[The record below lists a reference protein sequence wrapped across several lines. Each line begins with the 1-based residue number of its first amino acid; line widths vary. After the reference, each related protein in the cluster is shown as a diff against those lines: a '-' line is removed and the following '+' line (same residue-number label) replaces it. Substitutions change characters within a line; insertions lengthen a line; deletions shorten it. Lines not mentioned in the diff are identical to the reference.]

1 VHQPALPP
9 RRRAR
14 FAAALLFAVALLA
27 SCSKDSSEPQALT
40 DTVAPTTQVSAGC
53 DARVAAFPQ
62 HVVYA
67 KQPGELAVYANPG
80 DPAPMQSFTNPR
92 QTDSDPPIDVPLV
105 FLATDEPTADD
116 CKWIQVL
123 LPVRP
128 NGTKG
133 WVKRED
139 VKVEGHVYRI
149 EVYLD
154 EFNLKA
160 YRGDEVFLDVP
171 IGVASENRPT
181 PGGLYYTTE
190 LLKSSDPA
198 YGPYAFGLSGFS
210 EVLTSFNGGQGQLGL
225 HGTNQPDKIGTRV
238 SSGCIRMRNEDIE
251 ALVAEVQN
259 EKTNAAQGIPVQ
271 VFS

>member
-1 VHQPALPP
+1 MLPLVLLGACGNDSNTPEALP
-9 RRRAR
+9 
-14 FAAALLFAVALLA
+14 
-27 SCSKDSSEPQALT
+27 
-40 DTVAPTTQVSAGC
+40 DTFPPTTPASTGC
-53 DARVAAFPQ
+53 DSRVEAFPQ

-67 KQPGELAVYANPG
+67 KQPGELAVYANPE
-80 DPAPMQSFTNPR
+80 DPAPMQSFANPR

-171 IGVASENRPT
+171 IGVAAENRPT

-210 EVLTSFNGGQGQLGL
+210 EVLTSFNGGQGQLGI

-238 SSGCIRMRNEDIE
+238 SSGCIRLRNEDIE
-251 ALVAEVQN
+251 ALVAEVNNDQ
-259 EKTNAAQGIPVQ
+259 TNASQGIPVQ
-271 VFS
+271 VFA